1 MKNIIKIALVMLSVI
16 SFSAVQAGELTVTGS
31 AKASYAILSSDSP
44 LGAVEDGKGFGV
56 SNEFTLGANGELDN
70 GYTWKYFIDIDG
82 ATVQD
87 DGGLSVTAPMG
98 TIAINVSDGGLE
110 LSKAAA
116 VTATG
121 DRGSDSTF
129 AENMAEE
136 YSIGDMTNIQLHT
149 PDGLLPA
156 GIVVKVAHAPNTAS
170 GSNRSKGTA
179 GGARSGKF
187 TTANNTGAVFSS
199 TTQNSNQGD
208 TMTQYQI
215 KAAPTDALTV
225 GLSYSSYSADSVNA
239 GQEPEAGSWYAKY
252 AGGPVTV
259 AYGRSYIAVATVRT
273 AATYETVLNNK
284 LGIAY
289 AINDDLNVSFSEEES
304 EATHMLAA
312 TADVTMKVTQ
322 IAAAYTMG
330 GMSMS
335 VSQNEYENA
344 NYLAS
349 SDAKSTIFNV
359 AMAF

>member
-1 MKNIIKIALVMLSVI
+1 MKNIIKIALGMLSVI

-31 AKASYAILSSDSP
+31 AKATYAILSSDSA

-56 SNEFTLGANGELDN
+56 ANEFTLGANGELDN

-98 TIAINVSDGGLE
+98 TLAINVSDGGLE

-129 AENMAEE
+129 GENMAEE
-136 YSIGDMTNIQLHT
+136 YSIGDMTNIQVHT
-149 PDGLLPA
+149 AEGLLPG
-156 GIVVKVAHAPNTAS
+156 GIVVKVAHAPNTNG
-170 GSNRSKGTA
+170 GSNRSMGTA
-179 GGARSGKF
+179 GGARTGKF
-187 TTANNTGAVFSS
+187 TAANNAGAVFSS
-199 TTQNSNQGD
+199 TTQNSNMGD

-215 KAAPTDALTV
+215 KAAPIDALTV
-225 GLSYSSYSADSVNA
+225 GLSYSSYDLDDVNG
-239 GQEPEAGSWYAKY
+239 GQKPEAGSWYAKY

-259 AYGRSYIAVATVRT
+259 AYGRSYIAVATL
-273 AATYETVLNNK
+273 AIGATYETVLNDK

-289 AINDDLNVSFSEEES
+289 AVNDDLNVSYSVEKS
-304 EATHMLAA
+304 EASHMLDS
-312 TADVTMKVTQ
+312 TANVEMEVTQ

-330 GMSMS
+330 GMSLS

-344 NYLAS
+344 SYLLN
-349 SDAKSTIFNV
+349 SDAKATVFNV